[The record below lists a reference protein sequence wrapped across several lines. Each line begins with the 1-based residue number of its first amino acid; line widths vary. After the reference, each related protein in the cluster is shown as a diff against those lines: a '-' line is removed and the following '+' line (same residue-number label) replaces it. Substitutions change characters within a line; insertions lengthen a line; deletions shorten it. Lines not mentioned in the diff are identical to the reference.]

1 MLSFFIEPSDLSCS
15 SNFKNHKIHRQNPIE
30 LLKTPTAYFL
40 TLTLNTAHPTFG
52 SKLVFF
58 VWKLSVVSEILE
70 KSRDMKSEVKTV
82 SRNEGKISKQ
92 LKNFVTLDY
101 LGWRTQIYESSW
113 KLQNYIVE
121 FYWLIYFNVQT
132 ALNFAFFK
140 HGTLK
145 SGRKNHQLRSCLIDS
160 KSNKNILKKKK
171 ILGGLYKI
179 WTKYV

>member
-30 LLKTPTAYFL
+30 LLKAPTAYFL
-40 TLTLNTAHPTFG
+40 TLTLNTSHPIFG

-82 SRNEGKISKQ
+82 SRNEGKLSKQ
-92 LKNFVTLDY
+92 LKNFMTLDY

-113 KLQNYIVE
+113 KLNNYIVE
-121 FYWLIYFNVQT
+121 FCWVIYFYVQT
-132 ALNFAFFK
+132 ALNFAFFQRW
-140 HGTLK
+140 HSQIGPRK
-145 SGRKNHQLRSCLIDS
+145 SSIKVLS
-160 KSNKNILKKKK
+160 
-171 ILGGLYKI
+171 
-179 WTKYV
+179 